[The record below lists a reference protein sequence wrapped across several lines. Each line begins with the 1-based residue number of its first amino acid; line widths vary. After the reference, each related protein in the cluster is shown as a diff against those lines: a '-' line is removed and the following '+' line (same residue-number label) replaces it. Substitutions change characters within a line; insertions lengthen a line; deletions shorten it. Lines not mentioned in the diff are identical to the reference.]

1 MEAQSKFAQLYQ
13 GNRCLVNAAISI
25 GGLAI
30 LTYATMAIVKA
41 VRKPS
46 NQGGGFNGGGT
57 NGGGNAGTGNTGNTG
72 GNFGVSPTISNTKA
86 TSLANK
92 LEDAMDHYGTDE
104 QAIIEAFDEMQ
115 NDADVALVYQKFG
128 LRPYLDTIFGGG
140 SPVGLDSWF
149 GNYDDLDLA
158 AWMRA
163 EVDCEDVGDACSK
176 MASAGY
182 DV

>member
-1 MEAQSKFAQLYQ
+1 MEAQSKFAQFYQ
-13 GNRCLVNAAISI
+13 GNRFLVNAAISI

-57 NGGGNAGTGNTGNTG
+57 NGGGNTGTGNTG
-72 GNFGVSPTISNTKA
+72 GNFGLSPTISNTKA

-128 LRPYLDTIFGGG
+128 LRPYINTIFGGG
-140 SPVGLDSWF
+140 TPMGLDSWL

-158 AWMRA
+158 GWMRA

-182 DV
+182 DI

>member
-1 MEAQSKFAQLYQ
+1 MEAQSKFAQFYQ
-13 GNRCLVNAAISI
+13 GNRFLVNAAISI

-30 LTYATMAIVKA
+30 LTYATIAIVKA

-57 NGGGNAGTGNTGNTG
+57 NGGGNAGTGNTGN
-72 GNFGVSPTISNTKA
+72 NLGVSPTISNTKA

-104 QAIIEAFDEMQ
+104 QGIIEAFNEMQ